1 MFGTIGAPE
10 LIIIGLLVLLLFG
23 AGRVAGLGK
32 NLGVSIREFRKAMRD
47 DDGDSPGVAAPPALP
62 PASAPQH
69 DGAHD
74 APGPGRTPLLF

>member
-32 NLGVSIREFRKAMRD
+32 DLGVSIREFRKAMHD
-47 DDGDSPGVAAPPALP
+47 DDGVDPEVPASPAMPAAPRPEDEPA
-62 PASAPQH
+62 PAAGGS
-69 DGAHD
+69 
-74 APGPGRTPLLF
+74 PLVF